1 MKPPS
6 PESAPM
12 RIFTDESGNRWD
24 VVLGK
29 ESFGTL
35 VLLFSQRNGGD
46 VRKSILASETVM
58 DAEAELGTLSDD
70 DLRARLREAEP
81 WE

>member
-1 MKPPS
+1 
-6 PESAPM
+6 M

-35 VLLFSQRNGGD
+35 VLLFSRRNGGD

-70 DLRARLREAEP
+70 DLRARLRDAQP

>member
-1 MKPPS
+1 V
-6 PESAPM
+6 

-35 VLLFSQRNGGD
+35 VLLFSRRGGGE
-46 VRKSILASETVM
+46 VRKSVLSSETAL
-58 DAEAELGTLSDD
+58 DAESELGALSDD
-70 DLRARLREAEP
+70 ELRDRLRDAEP
-81 WE
+81 WK

>member
-1 MKPPS
+1 
-6 PESAPM
+6 M

-35 VLLFSQRNGGD
+35 VLLFSRRNGGD

-70 DLRARLREAEP
+70 DLRARLREAQP

>member
-1 MKPPS
+1 
-6 PESAPM
+6 M

-35 VLLFSQRNGGD
+35 VLLFSRRNGGD
-46 VRKSILASETVM
+46 VRKSILASESVM
-58 DAEAELGTLSDD
+58 DAESELGTLSDD

-81 WE
+81 WA